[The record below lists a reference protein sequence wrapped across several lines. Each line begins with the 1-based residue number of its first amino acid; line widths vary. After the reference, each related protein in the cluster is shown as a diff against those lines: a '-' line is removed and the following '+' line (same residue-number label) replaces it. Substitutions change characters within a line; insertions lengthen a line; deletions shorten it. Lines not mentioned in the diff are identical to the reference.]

1 MSKALHPRIVLFI
14 QLDSPRG
21 LLPQVATRT
30 LHTRSSAS
38 GAAK

>member
-1 MSKALHPRIVLFI
+1 MSKALRPRIVLFI

-21 LLPQVATRT
+21 LLPQVAMRT
-30 LHTRSSAS
+30 QHSRGSAS